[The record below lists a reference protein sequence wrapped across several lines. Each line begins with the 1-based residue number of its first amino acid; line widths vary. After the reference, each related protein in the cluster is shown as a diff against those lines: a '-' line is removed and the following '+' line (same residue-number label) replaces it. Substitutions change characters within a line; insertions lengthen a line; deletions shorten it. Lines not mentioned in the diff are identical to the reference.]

1 MFRKTLTAAALI
13 AMTAAAAVPAQ
24 ARHHDRDGYDRG
36 YDHRGYDRGYDR
48 HGGYDRGYRDDRCR
62 NSGTGGAI
70 LGAVGGGLLGNSIA
84 GHGDKTLGTVIG
96 AGGGALAGNAIG
108 RSGHHRC

>member
-1 MFRKTLTAAALI
+1 MLRKILTAAAFI
-13 AMTAAAAVPAQ
+13 SVAAMGVAPAE
-24 ARHHDRDGYDRG
+24 ARHHHDGYYDDRG
-36 YDHRGYDRGYDR
+36 YDHGYNRRG
-48 HGGYDRGYRDDRCR
+48 GYRDDRCR

-70 LGAVGGGLLGNSIA
+70 IGAVGGGLLGNSIA